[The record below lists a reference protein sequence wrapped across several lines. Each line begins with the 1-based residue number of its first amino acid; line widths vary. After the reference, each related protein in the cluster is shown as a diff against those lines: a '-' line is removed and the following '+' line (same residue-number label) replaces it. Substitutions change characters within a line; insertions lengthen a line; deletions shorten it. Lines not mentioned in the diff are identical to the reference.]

1 MLVWLLVLL
10 LLFSFIYIVYRM
22 NFTTN
27 AKETDSENEPHYTF
41 KI

>member
-10 LLFSFIYIVYRM
+10 LLTGIAYVSYRFSLVNKKDTEVKKY
-22 NFTTN
+22 
-27 AKETDSENEPHYTF
+27 DQHYTF

>member
-22 NFTTN
+22 NFVTN
-27 AKETDSENEPHYTF
+27 TKEEDSEHEPHYTF